1 MKQSSRWRSRLTG
14 SMLGQLQLATYAAVL
29 LGFTGATTT
38 GLWLSERNQKRLG
51 EAELLAAANALTRSW
66 SSEDQDDVATMQA
79 MLKHHSSRRTHLWLE
94 QSSGMLITPPQGDTP
109 IPVELL
115 PAAMAAN
122 PQRRSGQV
130 DVITVNGREYLTLL
144 TRHVTDG
151 PWLWS
156 STEIT
161 SVGTAQSEY
170 LAWMIVIWGGSLG
183 ASLLLV
189 SVLVKRITRPLQE
202 LSARSAELTADA
214 LNHAGLPVP
223 KGPAELT
230 QLTLTYNALTQR
242 LAQSWSQQRQF
253 VSAVSHE
260 LQTPLT
266 LVSGSIRRVI
276 RKAPNLEPPLAQRL
290 RDAEDETRGMQ
301 QLLND
306 LLDLSRSDS
315 GRLQVKQEPVALRPL
330 LDTVVR
336 VQAQTLDRT
345 IQLELPTHN
354 NDASEPSERAL
365 GDEARLHQVLLNL
378 IQNAHKYSPP
388 ELPIQLRLL
397 KHHHAVILEVEDL
410 GIGIPHADQAQI
422 FDRFHRGSNTAGQT
436 GSGIGLSVVQLL
448 VNAMGGS
455 ISVTSEPGMG
465 SCFRIQLQEAP

>member
-1 MKQSSRWRSRLTG
+1 MKQTDRWRARLTG
-14 SMLGQLQLATYAAVL
+14 SILGQLQLATYAAVM

-38 GLWLSERNQKRLG
+38 GLLLSERNQRRLG
-51 EAELLAAANALTRSW
+51 EAELLTATEALNQSW
-66 SSEDQDDVATMQA
+66 SSNGQGDLATMPA
-79 MLKHHSSRRTHLWLE
+79 LLKHHSSRETHLWLE
-94 QSSGMLITPPQGDTP
+94 HPSGMLIMPSEGHHPF
-109 IPVELL
+109 PVKLL

-122 PQRRSGQV
+122 PQRRTGQV
-130 DVITVNGREYLTLL
+130 DVITVDGRDYLTLL
-144 TRHVTDG
+144 TRQVTNR

-161 SVGTAQSEY
+161 SVVAAQSEY
-170 LAWMIVIWGGSLG
+170 LTWMILIWGGSLG

-189 SVLVKRITRPLQE
+189 SVLVQRITRPLQE

-223 KGPAELT
+223 RGPAELT
-230 QLTLTYNALTQR
+230 QLTRTYNALTQR

-266 LVSGSIRRVI
+266 LVSGSLRRVL
-276 RKAPNLEPPLAQRL
+276 RKAPDLEPSLAQRL
-290 RDAEDETRGMQ
+290 RDAEEETRSMQ

-330 LDTVVR
+330 LNTVVR
-336 VQAQTLDRT
+336 MQAQTLDRT
-345 IQLELPTHN
+345 IQLQLPTTN
-354 NDASEPSERAL
+354 NAASEPSERAL
-365 GDEARLHQVLLNL
+365 CDEARLRQVLLNL

-388 ELPIQLRLL
+388 ELPIQVRLL
-397 KHHHAVILEVEDL
+397 KHQHTLILEVEDR
-410 GIGIPHADQAQI
+410 GIGIPHADQTKV
-422 FDRFHRGSNTAGQT
+422 FDRFHRGSNTTGQNGT
-436 GSGIGLSVVQLL
+436 GIGLSVVQLL
-448 VNAMGGS
+448 VKAMGGM

-465 SCFRIQLQEAP
+465 SCFRIELQGAP

>member
-1 MKQSSRWRSRLTG
+1 M
-14 SMLGQLQLATYAAVL
+14 
-29 LGFTGATTT
+29 
-38 GLWLSERNQKRLG
+38 
-51 EAELLAAANALTRSW
+51 
-66 SSEDQDDVATMQA
+66 
-79 MLKHHSSRRTHLWLE
+79 
-94 QSSGMLITPPQGDTP
+94 
-109 IPVELL
+109 
-115 PAAMAAN
+115 
-122 PQRRSGQV
+122 
-130 DVITVNGREYLTLL
+130 
-144 TRHVTDG
+144 
-151 PWLWS
+151 
-156 STEIT
+156 
-161 SVGTAQSEY
+161 
-170 LAWMIVIWGGSLG
+170 
-183 ASLLLV
+183 
-189 SVLVKRITRPLQE
+189 
-202 LSARSAELTADA
+202 
-214 LNHAGLPVP
+214 
-223 KGPAELT
+223 
-230 QLTLTYNALTQR
+230 
-242 LAQSWSQQRQF
+242 
-253 VSAVSHE
+253 
-260 LQTPLT
+260 QTPLT

-290 RDAEDETRGMQ
+290 RDAEDETHGMQ

>member
-1 MKQSSRWRSRLTG
+1 MKQTSRWRSRLTG

-51 EAELLAAANALTRSW
+51 EAELRAAANALTRSW
-66 SSEDQDDVATMQA
+66 SSNGQGDLATMQA
-79 MLKHHSSRRTHLWLE
+79 ALKHHSSRRTHLWLE
-94 QSSGMLITPPQGDTP
+94 QPSGILITPLEGYTP
-109 IPVELL
+109 IPVELM

-122 PQRRSGQV
+122 PKRRTGQV
-130 DVITVNGREYLTLL
+130 EVIKLNGRSYLTLL
-144 TRHVTDG
+144 TRQLTSG

-170 LAWMIVIWGGSLG
+170 LGWMIVIWGACLG
-183 ASLLLV
+183 AALLLV
-189 SVLVKRITRPLQE
+189 SLLVQRITRPLQE

-230 QLTLTYNALTQR
+230 QLTRTYNALTQR

-266 LVSGSIRRVI
+266 LVSGSIRRVM
-276 RKAPNLEPPLAQRL
+276 RKAQDLEPTLAQRL
-290 RDAEDETRGMQ
+290 RDAEEETRGMH

-315 GRLQVKQEPVALRPL
+315 GRLQVKQEPVDLRHL
-330 LDTVVR
+330 LESVVR
-336 VQAQTLDRT
+336 VQAQSLDRT
-345 IQLELPTHN
+345 IQLALPTSN
-354 NDASEPSERAL
+354 GDASEPSEHAL

-388 ELPIQLRLL
+388 ELPIQLRLI
-397 KHHHAVILEVEDL
+397 KHRHTLILEVEDH
-410 GIGIPHADQAQI
+410 GIGIPHADQAQV
-422 FDRFHRGSNTAGQT
+422 FDRFHRGSNTAGQS

-448 VNAMGGS
+448 VKAMGGN

-465 SCFRIQLQEAP
+465 SCFRIELQEAA

>member
-1 MKQSSRWRSRLTG
+1 MKQTSRWRSRLTG

-51 EAELLAAANALTRSW
+51 EAELRAAANALTRSW
-66 SSEDQDDVATMQA
+66 SSNGQGDVATMQA
-79 MLKHHSSRRTHLWLE
+79 ALKHHSSRRTHLWLE
-94 QSSGMLITPPQGDTP
+94 QTSGILITPSEGYTP
-109 IPVELL
+109 IPVELM

-122 PQRRSGQV
+122 PQRRTGQV
-130 DVITVNGREYLTLL
+130 EVIKLNGRNYLTLL
-144 TRHVTDG
+144 TRERSSG

-170 LAWMIVIWGGSLG
+170 LGWMIVIWGACLG
-183 ASLLLV
+183 AALLLV
-189 SVLVKRITRPLQE
+189 SLLVQRITRPLQE
-202 LSARSAELTADA
+202 LSTRSAELTADA

-230 QLTLTYNALTQR
+230 QLTRTYNALTQR

-266 LVSGSIRRVI
+266 LVSGSLRRVM
-276 RKAPNLEPPLAQRL
+276 RKAPDLEPTLAQRL
-290 RDAEDETRGMQ
+290 RDAEEETRGMH

-315 GRLQVKQEPVALRPL
+315 GRLLVKQEPVDLRPL
-330 LDTVVR
+330 LESVVR
-336 VQAQTLDRT
+336 VQAQSLDRT
-345 IQLELPTHN
+345 IQLALPTIN
-354 NDASEPSERAL
+354 GDVSEPSERAL

-378 IQNAHKYSPP
+378 IENAHKYSPP
-388 ELPIQLRLL
+388 ALPIQVRLI
-397 KHHHAVILEVEDL
+397 KHHHTLILEVEDR
-410 GIGIPHADQAQI
+410 GIGIPQADQAQV
-422 FDRFHRGSNTAGQT
+422 FDRFHRGSNTAGQS

-448 VNAMGGS
+448 VTAMGGN

-465 SCFRIQLQEAP
+465 SCFRIELQEAA